1 MDTQDFSKY
10 KTLFIVLALI
20 IVLLEIPGALDLRN
34 RTYSGYWTDGNNT
47 VIKVF
52 PNSPAE
58 KAGFK
63 VGDVMKSNGG
73 IDVTDTKA
81 FARRPRAKVG
91 ETRTYVFDRN
101 GETVSCDLV
110 FSGMP
115 AKNVVLS
122 FAGTIIGF
130 CFLIFGLWA
139 YFKVQTHATT
149 LLAAVGICLGLSF
162 IDIPYIASYTFRLLF
177 ASIANV
183 IIIFSL
189 AFLLH
194 FMMIFPKAKAMLEKK
209 SIKILLYIP
218 ALMITLF
225 ILFLIIIQPEST
237 SGLNTLA
244 NILIGL
250 FVAGYLGLT
259 AFALIH
265 SYIKATSEE
274 REAFGLKFMFFGT
287 IIGLAPVI
295 ISAIIGIFAPKLVLP
310 GVEFYF
316 LTMLLIPISLALACV
331 KSEQ

>member
-1 MDTQDFSKY
+1 MNTQDFSKY
-10 KTLFIVLALI
+10 KTLFIVLAVI
-20 IVLLEIPGALDLRN
+20 IALLEIPGALDLRN

-81 FARRPRAKVG
+81 FARRSRAKVS
-91 ETRTYVFDRN
+91 ETRTYVFDRD
-101 GETVSCDLV
+101 GETVSLDLV

-115 AKNVVLS
+115 VKNVVLS

-139 YFKVQTHATT
+139 YLKIQTKATT
-149 LLAAVGICLGLSF
+149 LLAAVGICLGF
-162 IDIPYIASYTFRLLF
+162 NFVDIPYIASYTFRMIF

-183 IIIFSL
+183 IVIFSL

-194 FMMIFPKAKAMLEKK
+194 FLMVFPKTKAMLEKK
-209 SIKILLYIP
+209 STKILLYIP
-218 ALMITLF
+218 ACLIALF
-225 ILFLIIIQPEST
+225 ILFLILIQPEST
-237 SGLNTLA
+237 SGLNTLV
-244 NILIGL
+244 NILLGL
-250 FVAGYLGLT
+250 FIAGYLGSS
-259 AFALIH
+259 AVALIH
-265 SYIKATSEE
+265 SYVKATSEE

-295 ISAIIGIFAPKLVLP
+295 ISAIIGIIAPKLVLP

-316 LTMLLIPISLALACV
+316 LTMVLIPISLALACV